1 MKKILVLGAGRSAP
15 YMINFLLENAKEYDW
30 FVTVGDR
37 NIQLARDI
45 VKRHPRG
52 DVITFDIN
60 DVELRLNQ
68 IEKTDVVVNFLP
80 PVFQYLLALGC
91 IAKGKH
97 MITASYQDDRLM
109 DLVSDVQRKGILI
122 LNEMGLDP
130 GIDHMSAMSVIEKI
144 NREGGII
151 KSFKSYGSGLPAPE
165 SIANPLKYAI
175 TWNAHNV
182 VTAGSMG
189 AQYLYKGQIKILP
202 YPEVFQRTWNFELD
216 GVGRMEAYPN
226 RDSLKYK
233 SIFSLDHVDTMIR
246 GTLRYPGWSET
257 WSQIVILGLTNETMH
272 IPHIKKYTYRD
283 LVEMFLPLHQSSANL
298 EHRIAN
304 FLGISPT
311 GNIMANLTWLGLLS
325 DEPISCNGDTAA
337 DVMIDLLNKKLK
349 LPAGGRDM
357 VAIVHEIE
365 AEYSQEKKKRKIIT
379 STFVEYGEPDGFT
392 AIAKSVGLPAALA
405 TKLLLTGN
413 LPITGCHIP
422 THSAVYSQILPEL
435 EKEGMI
441 FKEKVETVGTDTSA
455 NKRHDDF

>member
-1 MKKILVLGAGRSAP
+1 MKKILVLGAGQSAP
-15 YMINFLLENAKEYDW
+15 YMINYLLQNAELYDW

-37 NIQLARDI
+37 DIQLARDI

-52 DVITFDIN
+52 DVIAFDIN

-68 IEKTDVVVNFLP
+68 IENADVVVNFLP

-97 MITASYQDDRLM
+97 MVTASYQDDRLK
-109 DLVSDVQRKGILI
+109 DLASSVQRKGILI

-130 GIDHMSAMSVIEKI
+130 GIDHMSAMSVIQKI

-165 SIANPLKYAI
+165 SITNPLKYAI

-182 VTAGSMG
+182 VTAGQMG

-233 SIFSLDHVDTMIR
+233 SIFALDHVDTMIR

-257 WSQIVILGLTNETMH
+257 WSQIVIIGLTNETMH
-272 IPHIKKYTYRD
+272 IPNINKYSYRD

-325 DEPISCNGDTAA
+325 DEPISCKGDTAA
-337 DVMIDLLNKKLK
+337 DVMIDLLKKKLK
-349 LPAGGRDM
+349 LPPGGRDM

-365 AEYSQEKKKRKIIT
+365 AEYPHQDNMRKILT
-379 STFVEYGEPDGFT
+379 STFIEYGEPDGFT
-392 AIAKSVGLPAALA
+392 AIAKTVGLPAALA
-405 TKLLLTGN
+405 TKLLLTGK

-422 THSAVYSQILPEL
+422 THSAVYSQVLPEL

-441 FKEKVETVGTDTSA
+441 FKEKVEVLKADTVA
-455 NKRHDDF
+455 KRRDDDF